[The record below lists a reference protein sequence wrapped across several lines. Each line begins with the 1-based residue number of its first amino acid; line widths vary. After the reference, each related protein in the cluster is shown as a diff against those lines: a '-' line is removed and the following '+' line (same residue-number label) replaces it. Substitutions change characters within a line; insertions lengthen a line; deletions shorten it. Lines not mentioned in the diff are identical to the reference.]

1 MHYTNLG
8 LGNRLQELST
18 IEEEARASRLLGRA
32 GRTRAPN
39 PMRVATG
46 RAMVSLGSR
55 LMGEPSP
62 AQRPDPR
69 RAAAVR

>member
-1 MHYTNLG
+1 MNYTNLG

-18 IEEEARASRLLGRA
+18 IEEEARASRLLA
-32 GRTRAPN
+32 GAERTRAPN
-39 PMRVATG
+39 PVRVATG

-62 AQRPDPR
+62 VQRPSPR
-69 RAAAVR
+69 RAAAAR

>member
-18 IEEEARASRLLGRA
+18 IEEEARASRLLGSADRSP
-32 GRTRAPN
+32 APN

-62 AQRPDPR
+62 LHRQGAR
-69 RAAAVR
+69 RATAAR

>member
-18 IEEEARASRLLGRA
+18 IEEEARASRLLGGAHRSP
-32 GRTRAPN
+32 APN
-39 PMRVATG
+39 PVRVATG

-55 LMGEPSP
+55 LMGEPTAGRHAS
-62 AQRPDPR
+62 AGRV
-69 RAAAVR
+69 AVLR

>member
-8 LGNRLQELST
+8 LGNHLQELTT
-18 IEEEARASRLLGRA
+18 IDEEARAWRLHA
-32 GRTRAPN
+32 GADRTRSPN
-39 PMRVATG
+39 PVRVATG

-62 AQRPDPR
+62 GQRSSAR
-69 RAAAVR
+69 RVAAAR